1 MLPANLA
8 PDRCVVM
15 GVLNVTEDSF
25 SDGGQYLDTADAV
38 AHGRELVAEGADI
51 VDVGGESTRPG
62 AVRVPANEEAARV
75 VPVVRDLAA
84 AGAVVSVD
92 TMRAAVAEQ
101 SIAAG
106 AHLINDVSGGMADP
120 DMARVVAESGVPWIL
135 MHWVSPDDF
144 ASGAGGAA
152 HTGSDVVAD
161 VIAHLRGRVDAALAA
176 GVRPEQLILDPGLGF
191 AKTAEDNWGL
201 LRRTDEL
208 TALGYPVLIAA
219 SRKRFLGTLL
229 DDGAGP
235 RPAAGRDHATAA
247 ISAMAAREGAW
258 GVRVHDVAPSA
269 DAVRTAAA
277 WRGEGNGL
285 RARKGSDD

>member
-1 MLPANLA
+1 
-8 PDRCVVM
+8 M

-191 AKTAEDNWGL
+191 AKTAEDNWEL

-229 DDGAGP
+229 DDGAVP

-269 DAVRTAAA
+269 DAVRAAAA
-277 WRGEGNGL
+277 WRGEGNGR